1 MCESYNRQYG
11 EKYGIDYRSVMP
23 TNLYGP
29 GDNYHKQNSHVIPAL
44 IRRFHDAKVSAL
56 EHVDIWGSG
65 KPKREF
71 LHVDDLAKAC
81 IFFMN
86 THKKALDNLVNPM
99 NSHVNIGYGSDISI
113 KELANLIKEI
123 VGYSGKIQ
131 YDSTKPDGTPKK
143 LLDSSR
149 INDLGWRAEIN
160 LEDGLK
166 ETYNDFK
173 KFKNNRL

>member
-1 MCESYNRQYG
+1 
-11 EKYGIDYRSVMP
+11 
-23 TNLYGP
+23 
-29 GDNYHKQNSHVIPAL
+29 
-44 IRRFHDAKVSAL
+44 
-56 EHVDIWGSG
+56 
-65 KPKREF
+65 
-71 LHVDDLAKAC
+71 
-81 IFFMN
+81 MN

-160 LEDGLK
+160 LKDGLK